1 MLAALTLSTVI
12 IWKVLNNIIDN
23 DNANDDEQVEAGM
36 SDAADVMR
44 DLLRKGLQVNFTIRI
59 MLDKESRDL
68 LCSKPNSNRNPTM
81 LYRHCL
87 DLPFSIVRSV
97 NNLITFSSPGG
108 FVCSTCRAASH
119 RGRGFPFRLQLAG
132 QGGIAR
138 MVIDKMVMMMMI

>member
-68 LCSKPNSNRNPTM
+68 LSEQQTKQQQKPHFP
-81 LYRHCL
+81 LC
-87 DLPFSIVRSV
+87 FIV
-97 NNLITFSSPGG
+97 
-108 FVCSTCRAASH
+108 
-119 RGRGFPFRLQLAG
+119 
-132 QGGIAR
+132 IALTYHFQ
-138 MVIDKMVMMMMI
+138 